1 MIALLGG
8 LPPAAADR
16 PVRGVAE
23 VAVTRPA
30 AGAREPDRADDE
42 GGTRTLRTA
51 LEQAAK
57 AHLDAQARLE
67 ASRKR
72 QSELALRL
80 KRAETDIAAL
90 TARVGV
96 VAREAYRRGRITG
109 PMLLLAA
116 RDRAEFLRRTAG
128 LETIAALDDAR
139 LRDLRAARA
148 EARRARAAI
157 DDEVREQARQVEIQ
171 AARRRD
177 AERALAAAGGGAPG
191 GFVDADSPAAEP
203 APRTAGGAW
212 PDESCTVADP
222 TTRGCVTPRTLHAM
236 RQARAD
242 GFRRFVSCYR
252 PSGGGEHP
260 RGRACDFAA
269 ARDGFEDVNASGDDR
284 EYGDR
289 LAAYLVHNADELGVL
304 YVIWYRQIWMP
315 GNGWRSY
322 SGRGSPSAT
331 HTNHVHLSLY

>member
-1 MIALLGG
+1 MAV
-8 LPPAAADR
+8 PPAGA
-16 PVRGVAE
+16 
-23 VAVTRPA
+23 VAV
-30 AGAREPDRADDE
+30 AGRREPDRGDDE
-42 GGTRTLRTA
+42 GGTRTLRKA
-51 LEQAAK
+51 LEEAAK
-57 AHLDAQARLE
+57 AHIDAQARLD
-67 ASRKR
+67 ASKKR
-72 QSELALRL
+72 QVALVLRL
-80 KRAETDIAAL
+80 KQAEADIVTL

-96 VAREAYRRGRITG
+96 VAGEAYRRGRISG

-116 RDRAEFLRRTAG
+116 RDRLEFLERTTG
-128 LETIAALDDAR
+128 LETIAVLDDAR
-139 LRDLRAARA
+139 LRDLRTARA
-148 EARRARAAI
+148 EARRARTAI

-171 AARRRD
+171 AKRRKD
-177 AERALAAAGGGAPG
+177 AERALAAAGGGGPG
-191 GFVDADSPAAEP
+191 GFVDADSAAAEP
-203 APRTAGGAW
+203 APRSAGGAW

-252 PSGGGEHP
+252 PGGGGEHP

-269 ARDGFEDVNASGDDR
+269 AADGFEDVNARGGDR

-289 LAAYLVHNADELGVL
+289 LAAYLVHNADSLGVL

-331 HTNHVHLSLY
+331 HTNHVHVSLY